1 MEAKLSYE
9 EFFKRSVLKLRNTEK
24 SRGIHS
30 VYSGFNQAFR
40 EYFGEDPIPVT
51 QQLVKE
57 GAIVTRPVKGGAMIY
72 LPADAPA
79 QPKSALS
86 NITAGLAADKKLT
99 HEEFFREAVK
109 KLRNPEKSR
118 GVHSVY
124 SGLNTAFR
132 EYFNDDPIPA
142 TQKLAADGKI
152 VTRPVKGGAM
162 IYLPEEAPQQPKSVL
177 AKILE

>member
-40 EYFGEDPIPVT
+40 EYYNEDPIPVT
-51 QQLVKE
+51 QELVKQ
-57 GAIVTRPVKGGAMIY
+57 GKIVTRPVKGGAMIY
-72 LPADAPA
+72 LPDEAPA
-79 QPKSALS
+79 QPQSALS
-86 NITAGLAADKKLT
+86 RILAGVPADRKLT
-99 HEEFFREAVK
+99 HEEFFQEAIAN
-109 KLRNPEKSR
+109 LRTPGKSR
-118 GVHSVY
+118 GIHSVF
-124 SGLNTAFR
+124 SGFNQAFR
-132 EYFNDDPIPA
+132 DYFSEDPIA
-142 TQKLAADGKI
+142 VTQRLAADGKI